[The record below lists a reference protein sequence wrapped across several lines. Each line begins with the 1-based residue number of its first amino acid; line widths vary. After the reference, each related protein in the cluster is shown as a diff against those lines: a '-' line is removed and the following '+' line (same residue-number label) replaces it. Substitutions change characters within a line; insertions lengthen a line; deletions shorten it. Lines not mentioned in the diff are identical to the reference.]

1 MKLETELASD
11 PAYKERNWQDEFGL
25 RLRFPRPP
33 EAAIKTVLSD
43 AREPEIFLSEGDQ
56 TVDIVVRF
64 STNSRI
70 FTPEILKTFESR
82 GLTLSSAFEDI
93 LWEKHEAEGN
103 SFWAEFVNLNTEA
116 FRRTWIHFF
125 ELCYLGHFNRP
136 ADGWLKKIQQ
146 DLTSLEP
153 KAKRGRR
160 TTSEAENR
168 SLRKRYEAI
177 LPKCSLIHEA
187 VLRSATSSAENEGNK
202 DSGKIRQATWEQV
215 RSSIHGMPGD
225 GLIFGDTA
233 FGRIPYQS
241 SKSQL
246 HDPTTWKPHQLAIAI
261 LSIERQQAYQTIEKK
276 IKPSG
281 KTKRTRSKL
290 TSN

>member
-1 MKLETELASD
+1 MKLETELASN
-11 PAYKERNWQDEFGL
+11 PAYKDRNWQDEFGL

-43 AREPEIFLSEGDQ
+43 AREPEIFLSDGNQ

-64 STNSRI
+64 SKPSQI
-70 FTPEILKTFESR
+70 FTPAILETFESR

-103 SFWAEFVNLNTEA
+103 SFWAEFVKLNTEA
-116 FRRTWIHFF
+116 YRRTWIHFF

-136 ADGWLKKIQQ
+136 ANEWLNKIQQ
-146 DLTSLEP
+146 NLTSLEP

-160 TTSEAENR
+160 TTSGAENR

-187 VLRSATSSAENEGNK
+187 VLRSATSSAKNEGNK

-225 GLIFGDTA
+225 GLIFGDPA
-233 FGRIPYQS
+233 FGRIPYQNR
-241 SKSQL
+241 KSQL

-261 LSIERQQAYQTIEKK
+261 LSIERNQAYQTIEKK
-276 IKPSG
+276 IKPTE
-281 KTKRTRSKL
+281 KTKRSRSNL
-290 TSN
+290 IGN

>member
-1 MKLETELASD
+1 MKLETELASN
-11 PAYKERNWQDEFGL
+11 PAYKDRNWQDEFGL
-25 RLRFPRPP
+25 RLRLPTPP
-33 EAAIKTVLSD
+33 VAAIKTVLSD

-103 SFWAEFVNLNTEA
+103 SFWAEFVNLNTGA
-116 FRRTWIHFF
+116 FRRTWTHFF

-136 ADGWLKKIQQ
+136 ANEWLKKIQQ

-160 TTSEAENR
+160 ATSEAENQ
-168 SLRKRYEAI
+168 SLRKRYDAT

-187 VLRSATSSAENEGNK
+187 VLRSATLGAKNEGNK
-202 DSGKIRQATWEQV
+202 DPGKIRKATWEQV

-225 GLIFGDTA
+225 ELIFGDAA
-233 FGRIPYQS
+233 FGRIPYQNR
-241 SKSQL
+241 KSQL
-246 HDPTTWKPHQLAIAI
+246 HDPTTWKPHQLAVAI
-261 LSIERQQAYQTIEKK
+261 LSIERHQAYQTIEKK
-276 IKPSG
+276 IKPTG
-281 KTKRTRSKL
+281 KTKRSRSNL
-290 TSN
+290 IGN